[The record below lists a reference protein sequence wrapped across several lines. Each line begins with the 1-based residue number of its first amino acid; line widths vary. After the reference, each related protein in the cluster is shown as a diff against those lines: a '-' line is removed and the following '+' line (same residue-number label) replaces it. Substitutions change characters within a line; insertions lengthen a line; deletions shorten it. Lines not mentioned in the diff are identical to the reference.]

1 MHILSGHLVRVL
13 GLLSFLCSSF
23 AFGQN
28 YYVLE
33 AQAALSSVKI
43 DTPTAFGMG
52 VALEDGA
59 TIATCAHVVENNNW
73 VDVDAG
79 EFKEQGYVIAVDTEN
94 DIAIVRLE
102 RKITPFYAYRSTD
115 LPELGMFTMAAGK
128 KRNSLDLDMRPGC
141 IMLKLAGAF
150 PNMIVSSEPKH
161 GYSGGP
167 ILDKDGLLVGIMKAA
182 CTLDGDAATE
192 VIPAW
197 KLLEFIKETRKN
209 MRK

>member
-1 MHILSGHLVRVL
+1 MYIFSRGLVRVL
-13 GLLSFLCSSF
+13 GLLSFLYSSF

-33 AQAALSSVKI
+33 AQAALSSVRI
-43 DTPTAFGMG
+43 DTPTEFGMG

-59 TIATCAHVVENNNW
+59 TIVTCAHVVDNNNW

-115 LPELGMFTMAAGK
+115 LPDLGMFTMAAGK
-128 KRNSLDLDMRPGC
+128 RRDSSGLDMRPGC
-141 IMLKLAGAF
+141 IMLKMAGAF
-150 PNMIVSSEPKH
+150 PNMIVSSEPKP

-182 CTLDGDAATE
+182 CTLDGDSVTE

-197 KLLEFIKETRKN
+197 KLLEFLKETRKN

>member
-1 MHILSGHLVRVL
+1 MCISSRSLVRIVVFFAIVL
-13 GLLSFLCSSF
+13 SSYS
-23 AFGQN
+23 FGQDF
-28 YYVLE
+28 YVLE
-33 AQAALSSVKI
+33 AKAALSSVKI
-43 DTPTAFGMG
+43 ETPTAFGMG

-59 TIATCAHVVENNNW
+59 TIATCEHVVGNNNW
-73 VDVDAG
+73 VDIDAG
-79 EFKEQGYVIAVDTEN
+79 EFKEKGYVIAVDTEN

-167 ILDKDGLLVGIMKAA
+167 ILDKDGFLVGIMKAA
-182 CTLDGDAATE
+182 CTLEGASATE

-197 KLLEFIKETRKN
+197 KLLEFIKATRRNLQK
-209 MRK
+209 

>member
-1 MHILSGHLVRVL
+1 MYISSRGLVRVV
-13 GLLSFLCSSF
+13 GLLSFFLSSI

-28 YYVLE
+28 VYVLE

-73 VDVDAG
+73 VDIDTG
-79 EFKEQGYVIAVDTEN
+79 EAKEKGYVIAVDTKN

-102 RKITPFYAYRSTD
+102 SKIRPFIPRQCRD
-115 LPELGMFTMAAGK
+115 RVHPGKFTMAAGK
-128 KRNSLDLDMRPGC
+128 PNKSSRLDMRPGSA
-141 IMLKLAGAF
+141 IMYFNEADPDL
-150 PNMIVSSEPKH
+150 IISSEPVH

-167 ILDKDGLLVGIMKAA
+167 VMDENGCLIGIMKSY
-182 CTLDGDAATE
+182 ATVNE
-192 VIPAW
+192 ETATAVIPAW
-197 KLLEFIKETRKN
+197 KILEFIQRTRENLNK
-209 MRK
+209 